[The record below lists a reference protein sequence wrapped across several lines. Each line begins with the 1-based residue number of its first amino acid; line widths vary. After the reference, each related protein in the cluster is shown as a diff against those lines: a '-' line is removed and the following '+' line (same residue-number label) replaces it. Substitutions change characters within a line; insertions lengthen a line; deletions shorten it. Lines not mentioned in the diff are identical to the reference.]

1 MARPPRRRKSR
12 KPEAPQHDVAVVIPP
27 VDDILVDNPLD
38 GPLEEPMHDA
48 SATAGA
54 APPQDELAEV
64 DAGWD

>member
-27 VDDILVDNPLD
+27 VDIIPLADSPD

-48 SATAGA
+48 SASAGA
-54 APPQDELAEV
+54 APSQDDLAEV

>member
-27 VDDILVDNPLD
+27 VDIIPLVD

-48 SATAGA
+48 SASAST

>member
-12 KPEAPQHDVAVVIPP
+12 KPEAPQHEVAVVIPP
-27 VDDILVDNPLD
+27 VDSLLVDS
-38 GPLEEPMHDA
+38 PLEEPMHDA
-48 SATAGA
+48 SAAEGA